1 LGRAVFDAAAERS
14 FEVEVMRFGTTYRS
28 DVYVRDAAGKAIG
41 HRSLQ
46 SDEPGCTALLN
57 ATALAIAL
65 VIDPEAAAREPPPNK
80 AVAAFEAP
88 VAAVPPPAA
97 PSPPPP
103 IAAAPSPPPAE
114 LRLPAAPERTP
125 VTLSVRAQLVAG
137 LVAATSPGFELSFN
151 ARPGQSWGFALA
163 ASYALSQ
170 TATSGSG
177 SLDVGLTRASALVT
191 FEAGRSQ
198 YVRLL
203 LGAGPSVGAFH
214 IAVRRPAPVTD
225 PGDYWFASVELNAD
239 LQVAV
244 SRSIFLD
251 LGGAAF
257 VPLRRQEFLIVGQS
271 DPIWRQPFLSAVGFL
286 GIGALFP

>member
-1 LGRAVFDAAAERS
+1 
-14 FEVEVMRFGTTYRS
+14 
-28 DVYVRDAAGKAIG
+28 
-41 HRSLQ
+41 
-46 SDEPGCTALLN
+46 LN

-65 VIDPEAAAREPPPNK
+65 VIDPEAAAREPAPSK

-88 VAAVPPPAA
+88 AIAAPPPAA
-97 PSPPPP
+97 PSPAPPAP
-103 IAAAPSPPPAE
+103 AASAPPPAE
-114 LRLPAAPERTP
+114 LRLPAPPERMP
-125 VTLSVRAQLVAG
+125 LTLSVRAQLVAG

-163 ASYALSQ
+163 ASYALPQ
-170 TATSGSG
+170 TATTGSG

-203 LGAGPSVGAFH
+203 LGAGPTVGAFH

-225 PGDYWFASVELNAD
+225 PGDYWFASAELNVN

-244 SRSIFLD
+244 SNRFFLD

-257 VPLRRQEFLIVGQS
+257 VPLRRQEFLIVGQAE
-271 DPIWRQPFLSAVGFL
+271 PIWRQPFLSALGFL
-286 GIGALFP
+286 GVGALFP